1 MITRK
6 TRHTRTGFLLIIA
19 CFFFSTLQSSNHSY
33 QPFNDTSRNLNVDLV
48 RDNPIIAMLDSLAR
62 LTFNQ
67 TPGFTTNRD
76 VLNVHKYDEAY
87 VPVFSDSVYTLRL
100 RKLSQ
105 QSPFEYRYN
114 SIVRQYIDLYAV
126 RKRDLT
132 QRILGLSGLY
142 FPLFEEQLDR
152 LNLPLELKYLAVIE
166 SALNPV
172 ARSHAGAK
180 GLWQFMYHTGKL
192 YNLKVSSYVDDRND
206 PYKATIAACEHLRDL
221 YAIYHDWSL
230 VLAAYNSGAGNVN
243 RAIRK
248 SGGIMDFWTI
258 MRYLPRETRDYVP
271 AFIAAS
277 YVLHHAADHNLYP
290 VHPGILYTEV
300 DTVTVRQALT
310 FDQISE
316 MFNIPL
322 ENIRFLNPAYTKDL
336 IPAGPE
342 QTYALRLPLSY
353 VADFMNNEEALYQFK
368 TQKGMERDQL
378 LAQIRDVQERSLT
391 HVVRKGET
399 LSSIAK
405 KYRCSVADLKR
416 WNGIRQNYVKTNR
429 ELIVYTSDKNS
440 KAAQASTGQ
449 SIKSQESK
457 ETTLALIGPP
467 AWEDIIE
474 SATDAQNTAAA
485 IKKQQDDRV
494 IYHTIRHG
502 DTLWSIANK
511 YQGVTVEQI
520 KQWNQIK
527 NARAIKPGQ
536 KLKISLGDG

>member
-6 TRHTRTGFLLIIA
+6 SRHTRTGFLLIIA
-19 CFFFSTLQSSNHSY
+19 CFFFTSLQSSNHSY
-33 QPFNDTSRNLNVDLV
+33 QPSSDTSRNLNVDLV

-67 TPGFTTNRD
+67 TPDFTTNRD
-76 VLNVHKYDEAY
+76 VLNIHKYEEGY
-87 VPVFSDSVYTLRL
+87 VPEFSDSVYTLRL

-114 SIVRQYIDLYAV
+114 NIVRQYIDLYAV

-180 GLWQFMYHTGKL
+180 GLWQFMFHTGKL
-192 YNLKVSSYVDDRND
+192 YNLKVSSYVDERND

-353 VADFMNNEEALYQFK
+353 VADFLNNEEALYQFK

-378 LAQIRDVQERSLT
+378 MAQIRDVQERSIT

-399 LSSIAK
+399 LGSIAR

-416 WNGIRQNYVKTNR
+416 WNGIRQNHIKANR
-429 ELIVYTSDKNS
+429 ELIVYTAAKNE
-440 KAAQASTGQ
+440 KTAQADAGK
-449 SIKSQESK
+449 SIKSGEST
-457 ETTLALIGPP
+457 EINPGMIGPP
-467 AWEDIIE
+467 VYEDMLVN
-474 SATDAQNTAAA
+474 AANDQNTAAVP
-485 IKKQQDDRV
+485 KNRQDDKF

-502 DTLWSIANK
+502 DTLWGIANK

-527 NARAIKPGQ
+527 NARQIKPGQ
-536 KLKISLGDG
+536 KLKIALGEG